1 MAFHPLSAKSWL
13 LTIYMGNRSDK
24 GLDKWQANLVTT
36 SSVLLSISPKLSKAR
51 QPFQCRINIVHQDT
65 KLTLF
70 SVRNKMNEQTYVKTR
85 SKRYLDVM
93 YELRPYKISSF

>member
-36 SSVLLSISPKLSKAR
+36 SSVLLSISPKVVKGKATISM
-51 QPFQCRINIVHQDT
+51 QNKHSAPGYEINSF
-65 KLTLF
+65 F
-70 SVRNKMNEQTYVKTR
+70 STQQNERTNIRKNKEQTVSRCYVRAET
-85 SKRYLDVM
+85 L
-93 YELRPYKISSF
+93 